1 MRGIIKFMGGEGM
14 KVILLKDFATLGKK
28 GDIKNVNDGYGRNFL
43 IKKGIAMEA
52 TKEKLTDLSKEKKI
66 KENKEKKVIE
76 KSQEILSE
84 LQQHHFRMKVK
95 AGGSG
100 KLFGAV
106 TSADIS
112 KLIKQET
119 NESLDKKWIELDEN
133 LKQTGDY
140 RVEVKLP
147 GNVKG
152 EIVLTLYSE
161 G

>member
-1 MRGIIKFMGGEGM
+1 MR
-14 KVILLKDFATLGKK
+14 VILLEDFATLGKK

-52 TKEKLTDLSKEKKI
+52 TKEKLSELKKEQKI
-66 KENKEKKVIE
+66 KEDKEKRVIE

-84 LQQHHFRMKVK
+84 LQKHHFRMKVN
-95 AGGSG
+95 AGNSG

-112 KLIKQET
+112 KLVEKEAKQV
-119 NESLDKKWIELDEN
+119 LDKKCIELDEHI
-133 LKQTGDY
+133 KQTGDY
-140 RVEVKLP
+140 RIGIKLP

-161 G
+161 E